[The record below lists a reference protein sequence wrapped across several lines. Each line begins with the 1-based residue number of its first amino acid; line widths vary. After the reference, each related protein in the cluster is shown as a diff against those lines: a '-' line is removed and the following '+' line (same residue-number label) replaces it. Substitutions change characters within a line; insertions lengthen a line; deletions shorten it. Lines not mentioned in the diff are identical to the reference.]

1 MNLAKPDI
9 NSLAINFAIIKILD
23 VMHGAKK
30 RATTNC
36 LPCQDHPDE
45 ECKFHCGTC
54 DRLLCSECI
63 VNPDHGSQIIFKQ
76 LKVLYLYV

>member
-1 MNLAKPDI
+1 
-9 NSLAINFAIIKILD
+9 
-23 VMHGAKK
+23 MHGAKK

-36 LPCQDHPDE
+36 LPCADHSDE

-63 VNPDHGSQIIFKQ
+63 VSPDHGIHKILNCDSCFKSQNMMQ
-76 LKVLYLYV
+76 DTSGTNCCR